1 MKKIPLFVMLLIIAI
16 LFGNC
21 QSTKDTR
28 TDTTDIR
35 TGSTASKE
43 AVTSESRATREVV
56 VSGSRTTK
64 NSKKSTKSA
73 TRSTTTASSRP
84 RAESKARDTYKPA
97 ASGHVGSMDI
107 VTTSSSRKSREHKT
121 SAPTP
126 PPPPTYSDEDV
137 KKLGH
142 KEGWSDAPDVSEAIE
157 RESVVMDAIVMDA
170 VAIKTDEPPTK
181 RPKES
186 RKAESSQPAPK
197 ARTLTAGEVNDF
209 SKWDLWTDLSQEDL
223 YEHAERWNILPEKR
237 YAVQVSTEEGT
248 PLVNCEVELQTKSGF
263 TLWTTR
269 TDNTGKA
276 ELWHHLFDKKDGAA
290 TKIVIK
296 HDNKSY
302 PLKSVN
308 TFKKGVNTIQ
318 IPVACKKAKQQVD
331 IAFVVDA
338 TGSMKDEIAYL
349 KVELNDVI
357 QRVKNDMPDTEINLG
372 SVFYRDTGDKYLTR
386 KSDFS
391 NDISKTVDFIKKQ
404 NADAGGDYPEAVDA
418 GLEVALNE
426 LKWSD
431 ESTSRLMFLVLDAPP
446 HTSKEV
452 NDKME
457 RLTKLAAQKGV
468 RIIPVAC
475 SGIRKGTEYLMRALA
490 LATNGTYTFLTD
502 HSGIGGSHI
511 EPTTDEYKVELFN
524 DLLVRIITQYSK
536 IPDCDEQYADIIND
550 INNGQQNHQIVWEY
564 YPNPTKGKFTVQSDD
579 DIQEVLIAD
588 LNGKLL
594 LRRTAER
601 STNYQLDIGEF
612 SSGVYI
618 IKCRFENDKW
628 ESGRLVLVHE
638 R

>member
-1 MKKIPLFVMLLIIAI
+1 MKKIPLFAMLIAI
-16 LFGNC
+16 IILLGNC

-28 TDTTDIR
+28 TESSAPKETVVLKSTTSGDI
-35 TGSTASKE
+35 
-43 AVTSESRATREVV
+43 V
-56 VSGSRTTK
+56 VSGSRTAK
-64 NSKKSTKSA
+64 NKRKSTKSA
-73 TRSTTTASSRP
+73 TRPTASTRSS
-84 RAESKARDTYKPA
+84 AKTKTRDEYKP
-97 ASGHVGSMDI
+97 SDSDGRLSPREI
-107 VTTSSSRKSREHKT
+107 VTTSSAGKSRSPK
-121 SAPTP
+121 SPPPP
-126 PPPPTYSDEDV
+126 PPPPTYSDKDV
-137 KKLGH
+137 KKLEH
-142 KEGWSDAPDVSEAIE
+142 KEGWSDAPDVSESLE
-157 RESVVMDAIVMDA
+157 SESVVMDVVVMDA
-170 VAIKTDEPPTK
+170 VAITTEEPPTK
-181 RPKES
+181 RSKKS
-186 RKAESSQPAPK
+186 RKAEATQAAPK

-290 TKIVIK
+290 DKIVVK
-296 HDNKSY
+296 HANKSHSF
-302 PLKSVN
+302 KSIN

-318 IPVACKKAKQQVD
+318 IPVACKKAEQQVD

-338 TGSMKDEIAYL
+338 TGSMSDEIDYL

-357 QRVKNDMPDTEINLG
+357 QRVKDDMPDTEINLG
-372 SVFYRDTGDKYLTR
+372 SVFYRDTGDNYLTR

-391 NDISKTVDFIKKQ
+391 NDISKTIDFIKKQ

-431 ESTSRLMFLVLDAPP
+431 KSTTRLMFLVLDAPP

-475 SGIRKGTEYLMRALA
+475 SGIRKSTEYLMRALA

-511 EPTTDEYKVELFN
+511 EPSTDEYKVELLN

-536 IPDCDEQYADIIND
+536 IPDCDEQYTDIIDD

-564 YPNPTKGKFTVQSDD
+564 YPNPTKGKFTVQSDE
-579 DIQEVLIAD
+579 DIQEVFITD

-612 SSGVYI
+612 PSGVYI